1 MATLRTAQMLKRF
14 AAQVPDA
21 PFPKAVS
28 DLTGQQQMRLAEA
41 DPELFAVM
49 SGTAT
54 AALEASVMDGTFA
67 ESYTAPS
74 QEQLNSARVQEILAQ
89 SPAGTKGFYQDSG
102 QYVAGK
108 EQNLSLLMELAH
120 LSPQQYEAEKLRA
133 NPPQPN
139 ENAVSAESAARMNA
153 ELAATRLQSLNNS
166 NGVSN

>member
-1 MATLRTAQMLKRF
+1 MLKRF

-21 PFPKAVS
+21 PFPKEIS

-54 AALEASVMDGTFA
+54 ASLEASVMDGTFA
-67 ESYTAPS
+67 DSVTPLAEREEQARN
-74 QEQLNSARVQEILAQ
+74 QEVEQLIADGAFPS
-89 SPAGTKGFYQDSG
+89 KGHYNGSE
-102 QYVAGK
+102 YVAGRSG
-108 EQNLSLLMELAH
+108 NLTAQLRILA
-120 LSPQQYEAEKLRA
+120 LSPQRYESEKLKA

-153 ELAATRLQSLNNS
+153 ELAATRIQSLNSPQGAN
-166 NGVSN
+166 